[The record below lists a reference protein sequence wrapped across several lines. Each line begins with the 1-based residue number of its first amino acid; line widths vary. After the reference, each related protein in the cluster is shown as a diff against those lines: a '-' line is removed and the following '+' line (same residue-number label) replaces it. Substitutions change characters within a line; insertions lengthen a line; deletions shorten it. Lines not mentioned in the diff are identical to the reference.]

1 MNTPALALP
10 APLWRRLM
18 TAVYDGLLVVAICM
32 SVAVLVTPATA
43 FIGVSGRGALQALMV
58 LAVWFYFT
66 MSWTR
71 GGQTLGMRVWRV
83 RLRRADSDTPVTL
96 TQATARF
103 FVMLI
108 LCMLPTVVG
117 VFASFRDPEHAPAW
131 LLLLLLPAF
140 CMLLA
145 LLASRRALHDL
156 IAGGEMVLT
165 PPLKARAS
173 DP

>member
-1 MNTPALALP
+1 
-10 APLWRRLM
+10 M

-83 RLRRADSDTPVTL
+83 RLRRADSDAPVTL

-103 FVMLI
+103 FVMLV
-108 LCMLPTVVG
+108 LCMLPTVIG

-131 LLLLLLPAF
+131 Q
-140 CMLLA
+140 
-145 LLASRRALHDL
+145 
-156 IAGGEMVLT
+156 
-165 PPLKARAS
+165 
-173 DP
+173 